1 VAPLCDFDVPPPC
14 GSDANHD
21 GRTEDKPFATLH
33 KARDTLRLALN
44 SEAAKSVQIAQGIY
58 RLAAP
63 LELTAADSHTVW
75 AGLDEGLLSFC
86 LPHSRLYG
94 SSLREEH
101 IVVTN
106 DSAPSSYRPRRPAR
120 TSPCPVGAPKPSTTQ
135 LNANCSEASSR

>member
-106 DSAPSSYRPRRPAR
+106 DSAPSS
-120 TSPCPVGAPKPSTTQ
+120 V
-135 LNANCSEASSR
+135 